1 MGQDRTDGQK
11 GQPEQEHYLF
21 ESRQLGSVLDVSQAG
36 ALGRQL
42 LRDALVLGVL
52 RGQDQAGMVAQLPQV
67 LQRLRGGEDT
77 WEGTALASTSTC

>member
-1 MGQDRTDGQK
+1 MRQDWTEGQK
-11 GQPEQEHYLF
+11 GQPEQEHHLF

-67 LQRLRGGEDT
+67 LQRLRGDEDT
-77 WEGTALASTSTC
+77 WEGTA